1 MITSSYDQTHVKQHP
16 AQLYVLADKEK
27 EEKNKKRRS
36 CTEFIDMMCTK
47 RVYQNIGEASQSH
60 SQTVIV

>member
-1 MITSSYDQTHVKQHP
+1 MITSSYDRTHVKQHP

-27 EEKNKKRRS
+27 YK
-36 CTEFIDMMCTK
+36 K